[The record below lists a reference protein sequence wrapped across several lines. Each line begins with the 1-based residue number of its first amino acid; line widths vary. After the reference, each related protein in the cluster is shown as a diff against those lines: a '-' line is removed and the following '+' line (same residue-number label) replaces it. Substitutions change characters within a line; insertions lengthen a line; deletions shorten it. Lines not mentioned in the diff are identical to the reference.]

1 MPTIA
6 PSAPTNITLEE
17 VGSTYAIVS
26 WRVPD
31 FPNGI
36 IRQYIL
42 SVEDEDGAL
51 LSNISTPALSV
62 NITQLNPFTQYQVI
76 VVAETVDVGQ
86 DGADISFRTQES
98 SEYEL
103 KYNI

>member
-1 MPTIA
+1 MFIIA

-17 VGSTYAIVS
+17 VGSTYAVIS
-26 WRVPD
+26 WGVPD

-36 IRQYIL
+36 IRQYTVSL
-42 SVEDEDGAL
+42 VDEAGVL
-51 LSNISTPALSV
+51 TLNISTPALSV
-62 NITQLNPFTQYQVI
+62 NITQLTPFTQYQAI

-98 SEYEL
+98 SEC
-103 KYNI
+103 KN